1 MKTFAKNFSKLVTLI
16 AVVISVIA
24 CEKESLEESLEVS
37 NLEHLDDAFDFDQF
51 GRAHNDYLAYV
62 HATGQPDPKVR
73 FEYGKTYV
81 DPVFGSFDV
90 GINYNELVAG
100 MPAHM
105 RKMDAIVAG
114 TYQANRESVT
124 PKMQRFLDKLATTVY
139 NSMQAG
145 ISLDE
150 FTAQLDDL
158 SAHIAATEDIQ
169 IDLNAHY
176 ANDGASMLAIVSILK
191 YSIQYWDA
199 LGGDT
204 QRVGFWKKVKRALAD
219 AWGYVSAW
227 TNNGDGSYSWDPQS
241 ALVNADCHSDQ
252 VYEN

>member
-1 MKTFAKNFSKLVTLI
+1 MRTIVKNIGKLATLFI
-16 AVVISVIA
+16 LILSLIG
-24 CEKESLEESLEVS
+24 CEKENLEESLEVS

-62 HATGQPDPKVR
+62 HATGATDPKVR
-73 FEYGKTYV
+73 FEYGKSYV
-81 DPVFGSFDV
+81 DPIFGSFDV
-90 GINYNELVAG
+90 GVDYNKLVAG

-105 RKMDAIVAG
+105 RKIDAIVAG
-114 TYQANRESVT
+114 TYQANQESVT
-124 PKMQRFLDKLATTVY
+124 PKMQRFLDKLATTVH

-145 ISLDE
+145 LSLDE

-158 SAHIAATEDIQ
+158 SARIAATEDIQ

-204 QRVGFWKKVKRALAD
+204 QRVGLWKKIKRALAD

-227 TNNGDGSYSWDPQS
+227 VDNGDGSYSWDPQS

-252 VYEN
+252 VYGN